1 VSEKLLV
8 DISSNSLIIGPK
20 NLTKSIMTKSNCSSP
35 SRTEAYDELLKKA
48 ELDLDLRVA
57 QTALAADA
65 LDIDSFDR
73 TEACSAKYGAE
84 EEVTALDAMRA
95 DGQDVLV
102 QLADTRESLSTVGC
116 DVVQAGTIVT
126 LKCIDDTYLDTGF
139 KKSFFIVPNGGG
151 REIELSDGTKI
162 TCVSPETPI
171 AEELIGLL
179 IDDEIEIG
187 RERLMQ
193 VASID

>member
-1 VSEKLLV
+1 M
-8 DISSNSLIIGPK
+8 P
-20 NLTKSIMTKSNCSSP
+20 KSNCSSP
-35 SRTEAYDELLKKA
+35 SRTEAYDKLLEKT
-48 ELDLDLRVA
+48 EFDLDIRVA

-65 LDIDSFDR
+65 LDIGTFDQ
-73 TEACSAKYGAE
+73 TEPCSAKYGAE

-95 DGQDVLV
+95 NEQDVLS
-102 QLADTRESLSTVGC
+102 QLTDTRESLSAVGR

-162 TCVSPETPI
+162 TCVSPETPV
-171 AEELIGLL
+171 AEELIGLV